1 MISPNRECSSFPI
14 KIKIDKA
21 DVGLENVDNTADLDK
36 PISNAVRDY
45 LDGAKDSIST
55 NVALA
60 KEYADNAKARE
71 TNCETIEA
79 KIEALNVATV
89 DTAQNITGAKTF
101 AGETTITGPLGVS
114 GDTALSGKVTVE
126 KELNVDSNGIAT
138 LNGKVTASNT
148 GNSLKVANHDTV
160 LTSNDVLSAKD
171 INTPNGDANSLVHR
185 NGDELSIA
193 GIKGFFDLQHSY
205 HASGDKRTWEWWGGE
220 DSPSSL
226 GYETIEEGDVD
237 GEHGNIGYVRKNWTT
252 GSDSYYSVI
261 REFSGSNHYYR
272 QIWVYKNNSIIYT
285 NKFVDLS
292 W

>member
-45 LDGAKDSIST
+45 LDGAKDSVST

-60 KEYADNAKARE
+60 KEYADNAKTSE
-71 TNCETIEA
+71 TNCEAIEA

-148 GNSLKVANHDTV
+148 GNSLKVANHNTA

-171 INTPNGDANSLVHR
+171 INTPNGDGNNLVHR
-185 NGDELSIA
+185 SGNESVY
-193 GIKGFFDLQHSY
+193 GIKTFNDIIQTHRIVQNTSDTFHYPFISELIANAFDQSDNDTMYGTFQLIFIT
-205 HASGDKRTWEWWGGE
+205 DKN
-220 DSPSSL
+220 SKPIFALMCVVSSTEFNL
-226 GYETIEEGDVD
+226 FARGYNSD
-237 GEHGNIGYVRKNWTT
+237 GSQTNIKLC
-252 GSDSYYSVI
+252 
-261 REFSGSNHYYR
+261 
-272 QIWVYKNNSIIYT
+272 SIPR
-285 NKFVDLS
+285 S
-292 W
+292 

>member
-45 LDGAKDSIST
+45 LDGAKDSVST

-60 KEYADNAKARE
+60 KEYADNAKASE

-138 LNGKVTASNT
+138 LNGKVTASNA
-148 GNSLKVANHDTV
+148 GNSLKVANHDTA
-160 LTSNDVLSAKD
+160 LISNDVLSAKD
-171 INTPNGDANSLVHR
+171 INTPNGDANNLLHR
-185 NGDELSIA
+185 SGDEEVR
-193 GIKGFFDLQHSY
+193 GIKSFLSTVHTSY
-205 HASGDKRTWEWWGGE
+205 VSIDDPNYDDITKGPPSKGIGIKNISFK
-220 DSPSSL
+220 DSKGNTIAYL
-226 GYETIEEGDVD
+226 GPYVQTD
-237 GEHGNIGYVRKNWTT
+237 GT
-252 GSDSYYSVI
+252 
-261 REFSGSNHYYR
+261 
-272 QIWVYKNNSIIYT
+272 VYIQLGVWSFTQNKIVVT
-285 NKFVDLS
+285 NLVSQK
-292 W
+292 